1 MYISIELLTCP
12 VIWAV
17 WDIVVRRACD
27 RKTPA
32 LTAAKMTRG
41 MSAMKT

>member
-1 MYISIELLTCP
+1 MYMSIELLTCP
-12 VIWAV
+12 VICAV
-17 WDIVVRRACD
+17 WAIVVCRACD

-41 MSAMKT
+41 MSAIKT